1 MDFVFSL
8 IILFFVIVFV
18 VYNLLS
24 LFYKKLEEI
33 QKRKVEYVASRFEE
47 MFIFVK
53 PWVLAFLYIVI
64 PLFFAVV
71 SFIFTKKLIP
81 TILITI
87 FSFILPVFIVKQFES
102 KRRKKFVAQLVD
114 GLMIVNSCL
123 KAGLTLIQSFE
134 TLVEET
140 TPPISQEFSLLVREV
155 KMGVPFE
162 EAILHLNK
170 RMPSEEMTLISS
182 AILVARETG
191 GDLTKVFVRLIDT
204 IRDRLRLKEMILT
217 FTLQARAQAFII
229 SLLGP
234 VFFFVVRRFNP
245 HHFDVM
251 LETEIGRFFIF
262 LAIVFQ
268 IVGIILIIAFSRI
281 KL

>member
-1 MDFVFSL
+1 MIIIYIILLFTSIVFIIYNLFSL
-8 IILFFVIVFV
+8 FL
-18 VYNLLS
+18 
-24 LFYKKLEEI
+24 KKIEEI
-33 QKRKVEYVASRFEE
+33 QRKRVEQISSSFEE
-47 MFIFVK
+47 MFIFIK
-53 PWVLAFLYIVI
+53 PTVLLLIYTII
-64 PLFFAVV
+64 PLASGILFFV
-71 SFIFTKKLIP
+71 ITKKLI
-81 TILITI
+81 ITVLVVI
-87 FSFILPVFIVKQFES
+87 FSFFIPLFIIKQLDAN
-102 KRRKKFVAQLVD
+102 RRKKFVFQLID

-123 KAGLTLIQSFE
+123 KAGLTLIQAFE
-134 TLVEET
+134 TLVDET
-140 TPPISQEFSLLVREV
+140 SPPISQEFSLLVREV

-162 EAILHLNK
+162 EAIKHLDK

-204 IRDRLRLKEMILT
+204 IRDRLRLKEMIST

-234 VFFFVVRRFNP
+234 LFFIVVRKFNP
-245 HHFDVM
+245 NHFDIM
-251 LETEIGRFFIF
+251 IQTEIGRVLIV

-268 IVGIILIIAFSRI
+268 IVGIVLIIIMGRI